1 MSLAPAPRRRLRAD
15 VVEPERVSA
24 AGPAPVATTPLA
36 VDLATAAKLINMS
49 PRWVRRAAAAGDI
62 PYVRIGRALR
72 FRPEDL
78 RALVDRHVIGGAA

>member
-1 MSLAPAPRRRLRAD
+1 MSHAPAPRRRLRAD

-24 AGPAPVATTPLA
+24 AGLAPVATTPLA
-36 VDLATAAKLINMS
+36 VDLEDAARLIGMS
-49 PRWVRRAAAAGDI
+49 ARWLRRAAAAGDI
-62 PYVRIGRALR
+62 PYARLGRALR